1 MSGSTLPGTSVSPFL
16 DMRTKKFAATF
27 VPDIDSRNSKI
38 KILKSF
44 VIPSEAEGTYKAE
57 LLIIAP

>member
-1 MSGSTLPGTSVSPFL
+1 VLP